1 MPNSVPTLEDVANLA
16 GVSKSTV
23 SRILAAPKGLRVPY
37 TPETQ
42 KKVWDASTKLGYK
55 PSKLARGLTMARTGI
70 IGLTVP
76 SLTDSFFPI
85 VTSAIET
92 RLAAEGYSVILA
104 NSNANSQTERAKID
118 DLLSWH
124 VDGLIIAPTQEAGG
138 AGLFWELWRRGTPF
152 VLIDRTFPETPFCSV
167 STEDEAGAEMAVEH
181 LIAQGRRRIAR
192 VGGPLGVSTNRL
204 RHTGYTAALIRH
216 GILPRPDYALET
228 FPSEEGGRNALTR
241 ILALD
246 PPPDAVFCFSDHL
259 AFGVLEACSH
269 RGLRVPEDLAII
281 GYADLPQSGLLKVSL
296 TTIRQPAASLGRR
309 AAELLI
315 AGMKKTG
322 QSEQV
327 TLPVELIVR
336 ESTSGQAAPAKQ
348 EDPSDNSRLTNRL
361 TLTNP

>member
-167 STEDEAGAEMAVEH
+167 STEDEAGAEMA
-181 LIAQGRRRIAR
+181 A
-192 VGGPLGVSTNRL
+192 
-204 RHTGYTAALIRH
+204 
-216 GILPRPDYALET
+216 
-228 FPSEEGGRNALTR
+228 
-241 ILALD
+241 
-246 PPPDAVFCFSDHL
+246 
-259 AFGVLEACSH
+259 
-269 RGLRVPEDLAII
+269 GLRGWAVHWGFRRTGCA
-281 GYADLPQSGLLKVSL
+281 
-296 TTIRQPAASLGRR
+296 TPATRPRSSATAFYPGPIMLWRR
-309 AAELLI
+309 FPLRKGDA
-315 AGMKKTG
+315 M
-322 QSEQV
+322 
-327 TLPVELIVR
+327 P
-336 ESTSGQAAPAKQ
+336 
-348 EDPSDNSRLTNRL
+348 
-361 TLTNP
+361 